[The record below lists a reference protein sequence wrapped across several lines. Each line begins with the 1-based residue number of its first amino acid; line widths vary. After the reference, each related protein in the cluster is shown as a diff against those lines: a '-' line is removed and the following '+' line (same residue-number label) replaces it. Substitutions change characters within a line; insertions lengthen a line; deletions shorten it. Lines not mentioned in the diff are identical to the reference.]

1 MNPKKTVIPIIL
13 ALFLSLIAGV
23 VGLASANPILM
34 PLVVVDSPQNNQIY
48 ATTQVQLKFALSP
61 YAYYNF
67 SSFAYSLDGQ
77 PTKATDGNTVLTN
90 LAAGSH
96 TLTIYG
102 NGTYQSD
109 YNAYTTHND
118 LVLAIVYFSVVYST
132 AWVTFGL
139 ILFAAFSV
147 TSLVLFTNRRQLASR
162 FKAKKTLS
170 FWFGLT
176 CFLFASLFF
185 IANGWGM
192 ASNYLFPY
200 YPHRLEVILFS
211 PVLFFIGGMVF
222 MVLGVGM
229 MVLGTKERRDS

>member
-1 MNPKKTVIPIIL
+1 L
-13 ALFLSLIAGV
+13 GLLLSLIAGV
-23 VGLASANPILM
+23 VGLASANPISM

-48 ATTQVQLKFALSP
+48 PTTHVQLKFGLSP

-77 PTKATDGNTVLTN
+77 PTKATDGNTVLTD

-96 TLTIYG
+96 TLIIYG
-102 NGTYQSD
+102 NSTHQND
-109 YNAYTTHND
+109 YNSYNTHND
-118 LVLAIVYFSVVYST
+118 MVLAIVYFSIVYST
-132 AWVTFGL
+132 AWITFGL
-139 ILFAAFSV
+139 TLFAAFSV
-147 TSLVLFTNRRQLASR
+147 TSLVLFTNRRQLVNR

-176 CFLFASLFF
+176 CFLFASLLF

-211 PVLFFIGGMVF
+211 PVLVFAGGIVF
-222 MVLGVGM
+222 MGLGVGM
-229 MVLGTKERRDS
+229 MALGTKERKGLLKK